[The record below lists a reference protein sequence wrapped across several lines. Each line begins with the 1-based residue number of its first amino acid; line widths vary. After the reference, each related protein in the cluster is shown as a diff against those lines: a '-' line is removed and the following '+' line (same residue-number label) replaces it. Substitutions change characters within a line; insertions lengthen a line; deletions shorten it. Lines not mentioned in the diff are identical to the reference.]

1 MIGVPIPG
9 PRMRPVRL
17 HPVIAS
23 LLLALGSA
31 ALAFLAAA
39 LVGAAGFVPAVA
51 SIAAALVVTGAF
63 AYRPVD
69 GLLGFGITILFADT
83 VEYWTGGNIRYV
95 DEAAVVLFVLVAF
108 TVHRGRMQIPRP
120 GWREGALAVFFLAG
134 VISSLI
140 QAVPANVWIL
150 GLALLA
156 KTFVFVY
163 LVTSLSVTSD
173 EVRRL
178 SAAAL
183 IVGLAVSAVGIVE
196 FLVPDFA
203 IGFLGVIPYARSRG
217 AVEIVNSWFTTPA
230 LYGWIA
236 PFLSLFLF
244 ARFAVLRERWAL
256 VLAFVLGGAGL
267 LSGRRTPLVSM
278 VVSLAVGAVR
288 AMRSRRIS
296 WRPLAAI
303 GAGTVLVAALS
314 VWSFGDFYATTFET
328 YVGRPHRIMEV
339 FAEKPRHWRV
349 DVLHPL
355 GIKDCFYDT
364 AMTSGMI
371 FMLFLGADIL
381 NSTLALSQFPAALAG
396 VIENSGL
403 PPLAVIAGILIFYVV
418 LGCVMDEISMI
429 LLTLPIFLPT
439 VAGLELFGLNPTDK
453 IIWFGILVL
462 MVVEIGLIMPP
473 VGLNVYVIN
482 GLARDIP
489 IRETYLGVM
498 PFIASDFIRTGLL
511 LAFPA
516 LSLWLV
522 KILVP

>member
-1 MIGVPIPG
+1 
-9 PRMRPVRL
+9 VRL

-31 ALAFLAAA
+31 ALAFVAAA
-39 LVGAAGFVPAVA
+39 LADAVGLGTAGA
-51 SIAAALVVTGAF
+51 SIAAALVVAAAF

-69 GLLGFGITILFADT
+69 GLLGFGIAILFADT

-108 TVHRGRMQIPRP
+108 TVHRGRMRIPTP

-150 GLALLA
+150 GFALLA
-156 KTFVFVY
+156 KTFVFFY
-163 LVTSLSVTSD
+163 LVTSLSVTSE

-178 SAAAL
+178 STAAL

-196 FLVPDFA
+196 FLAPDFA
-203 IGFLGVIPYARSRG
+203 IAFMGVIPYARSRG

-296 WRPLAAI
+296 WRPVAAI
-303 GAGTVLVAALS
+303 GAGVVLVAALS

-349 DVLHPL
+349 DVLHPRTALYAGSIAIARDKFPL
-355 GIKDCFYDT
+355 GVGIGRYGSHMSREEYSPVYREYGLHKVMGLRHRRPIAVTDT
-364 AMTSGMI
+364 FWPMVLGESGVIGLLGCAAFFAFVVRDLWRAALPLGPPLVRI
-371 FMLFLGADIL
+371 FTLGALMVFVEALVRSAAAPVFVAPPIAYWVFGAAG
-381 NSTLALSQFPAALAG
+381 LALSLRASVTEADAA
-396 VIENSGL
+396 
-403 PPLAVIAGILIFYVV
+403 
-418 LGCVMDEISMI
+418 
-429 LLTLPIFLPT
+429 PT
-439 VAGLELFGLNPTDK
+439 
-453 IIWFGILVL
+453 
-462 MVVEIGLIMPP
+462 
-473 VGLNVYVIN
+473 
-482 GLARDIP
+482 
-489 IRETYLGVM
+489 
-498 PFIASDFIRTGLL
+498 S
-511 LAFPA
+511 
-516 LSLWLV
+516 
-522 KILVP
+522 